1 MTTVELFTDPGV
13 LVPAGGQWMLIVRT
27 RDSQGYVTSS
37 VTPALLVTL
46 PNGSTAALI
55 FAPWPYL
62 GGGGWQVAYTTTVT
76 GRYLAHISTPE
87 DAVDAAAYAV
97 GPTSNTALPTVDDVA
112 RYLKGAA
119 ASWSTAEL
127 QDELDAEAEHQQA
140 KCGVRAA
147 YPAPLRKAL
156 LRRVQRAL
164 AMRALPLATVQGDA
178 DGGNILL
185 PGNDPEVRR
194 LEAPYRKLATG

>member
-13 LVPAGGQWMLIVRT
+13 LVPAGGQWMLTVRT

-46 PNGSTAALI
+46 PNDTTTAPI
-55 FAPWPYL
+55 FTPWPVMP
-62 GGGGWQVAYTTTVT
+62 GGWQVAYATSVT

-97 GPTSNTALPTVDDVA
+97 GPTSNTALPTVNDVA

-140 KCGVRAA
+140 KCGIRAA

-194 LEAPYRKLATG
+194 LEAPYRRLAVG

>member
-13 LVPAGGQWMLIVRT
+13 LVAAGGQWMLIVRT
-27 RDSQGYVTSS
+27 RDAQGYVTSS
-37 VTPALLVTL
+37 VTPTLLVTL
-46 PNGSTAALI
+46 PDGTTAAPI
-55 FAPWPYL
+55 FTSWPYL
-62 GGGGWQVAYTTTVT
+62 GGGGWQVAYTTSIV

-97 GPTSNTALPTVDDVA
+97 GATGNMGMPTVDDVA

-119 ASWSTAEL
+119 ASWSTADL
-127 QDELDAEAEHQQA
+127 QEELDAEAEHQQA
-140 KCGVRAA
+140 KCGIRAA
-147 YPAPLRKAL
+147 YPTPLRKAL

-194 LEAPYRKLATG
+194 LEAPYRRLSVG